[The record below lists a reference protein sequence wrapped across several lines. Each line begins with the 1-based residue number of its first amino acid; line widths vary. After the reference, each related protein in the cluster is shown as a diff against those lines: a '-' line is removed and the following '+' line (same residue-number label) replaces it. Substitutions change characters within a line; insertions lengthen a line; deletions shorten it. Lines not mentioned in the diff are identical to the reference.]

1 MPEMSPK
8 QKKQHPLSKVK
19 YLSVCP
25 FCNTKFSIKQAK
37 IVAETKDSFLVHSY
51 CKKCSCSVLAS
62 LTSSQMGISSI
73 GLVTDLTYRDV
84 MKFRNADAISVD
96 NILETYSYLKS

>member
-8 QKKQHPLSKVK
+8 QSKKHPLDKVK
-19 YLSVCP
+19 YLSMCP
-25 FCNTKFSIKQAK
+25 FCSTKFSIKQAK
-37 IVAETKDSFLVHSY
+37 IVAETKNSFLVHSY
-51 CKKCSCSVLAS
+51 CKKCNCSVLAS

-84 MKFRNADAISVD
+84 LKFRNASSISVD
-96 NILETYSYLKS
+96 NILETYSCLKS